1 MISQGQAG
9 TTQELHAL
17 WTHLLMCATW
27 TGRHCVLV
35 KPGVLKPMSHEGRMS
50 RMPFTSFVAA
60 QEDQSAAAAALYAA
74 ASAETPAML
83 QSCWKLI
90 YMLALMK
97 VERPLPPAL
106 QW

>member
-1 MISQGQAG
+1 
-9 TTQELHAL
+9 
-17 WTHLLMCATW
+17 
-27 TGRHCVLV
+27 
-35 KPGVLKPMSHEGRMS
+35 MS

-60 QEDQSAAAAALYAA
+60 QEDQSAAAAALY
-74 ASAETPAML
+74 AETPAML